1 MQRALIALLLLS
13 FIAVAACSDSTT
25 EPQPIASGTWTGS
38 TTGMS
43 LEFTVDAGGGTISE
57 IVYTFSG
64 FQCGGT
70 TINSGS
76 ITSSRDPAWPITNR
90 QFEITRSSDPTID
103 VAGTFGNGGTTVSGT
118 WEWMTCSG
126 TWTGSH

>member
-1 MQRALIALLLLS
+1 MQRAHTVLLLVGC
-13 FIAVAACSDSTT
+13 FAFVACSDSTT
-25 EPQPIASGTWTGS
+25 EPQPIASGVWTGS

-76 ITSSRDPAWPITNR
+76 ITSSRDPAWPIANR
-90 QFEITRSSDPTID
+90 QFEITRSNDPTID
-103 VAGTFGNGGTTVSGT
+103 VAGTFGNDGATVSGT